1 MTLLIWPLSVAIWL
15 SDMAERSR
23 QRRAQRIALKALKAE
38 ARQVHQFW
46 ENMRRTLRRT

>member
-1 MTLLIWPLSVAIWL
+1 MIWPLSILWL
-15 SDMAERSR
+15 YADFRERHE

>member
-1 MTLLIWPLSVAIWL
+1 MTWLLSPLWWW
-15 SDMAERSR
+15 SDFRERCE

-46 ENMRRTLRRT
+46 SAMRRAWRPNV